1 MRKAFALTL
10 ILWLAGGPIL
20 AESARVNVPA
30 ANVRSGPSATSAVVG
45 SAPRGTVVEIVET
58 SGEWLKVRSADGSLQ
73 GWISARLVERVPE
86 APAPAPAPTAQRPAS
101 APPVSAAVAPPGV
114 AIDHKE
120 IKCVL
125 AEEYPKLDA
134 CFAPVESVGRAQIHF
149 RAADTSP
156 WYAVDMKPE
165 GPCFSAW
172 LPKPKKETKGIEY
185 FVFAIDRQF
194 AQTARPDSAPGAAFT
209 PRVVRKKSECDALKA
224 LAAFGGKAQRIV
236 VSVARDAAG
245 KLLDPAATQV
255 AQAAGGLTGFSPEG
269 VVMASAPTGQAPP
282 AKETGSAGTAAGG
295 GIPTLAIVGGVVA
308 AAGLA
313 AVVAGGGGGSKSGGS
328 STTPTPQAPQQGVLT
343 GAWSGLVA
351 SNAGLTL
358 RVIVTGGNCTFRWD
372 MTLNLVQSG
381 SSLTGP
387 GGSLNRRSIT
397 CNPSSPELELIIAPL
412 VPQSDAFPFSATLT
426 PPSGI
431 AIPFG
436 EVTLVGTYTNSL
448 IQATGSVATPDHTS
462 EYTLTV
468 SKPGV

>member
-1 MRKAFALTL
+1 MRKAFALAL

-20 AESARVNVPA
+20 AESARVKVPA
-30 ANVRSGPSATSAVVG
+30 ANVRSGPSAMSAVVG
-45 SAPRGTVVEIVET
+45 SAPRGTVVEVVET
-58 SGEWLKVRSADGSLQ
+58 SGEWLKVRSAGGSLQ
-73 GWISARLVERVPE
+73 GWISSRLVERVPD
-86 APAPAPAPTAQRPAS
+86 APAPAPAPAAQQPAP
-101 APPVSAAVAPPGV
+101 APPVAAAVAPPGV
-114 AIDHKE
+114 AIDHKDV
-120 IKCVL
+120 KCIL

-194 AQTARPDSAPGAAFT
+194 AQAARPDRAPGVAFT

-245 KLLDPAATQV
+245 KLLDPAAAQV
-255 AQAAGGLTGFSPEG
+255 AQAAGGLAGFSPEG

-282 AKETGSAGTAAGG
+282 AQGAGSAGAAAGG

-308 AAGLA
+308 AGGLV
-313 AVVAGGGGGSKSGGS
+313 AVVAGGGGSKSGN
-328 STTPTPQAPQQGVLT
+328 STTPTPQQGVLT
-343 GAWSGLVA
+343 GVWSGLVA
-351 SNAGLTL
+351 SNAGLSL
-358 RVIVTGGNCTFRWD
+358 RIIVTGGNCTYRWD
-372 MTLNLVQSG
+372 ATLNLVQSG

-387 GGSLNRRSIT
+387 GSLNRRSIT
-397 CNPSSPELELIIAPL
+397 CNPSSPELERIIAPL

-431 AIPFG
+431 TIPLG

-462 EYTLTV
+462 EYTLIV
-468 SKPGV
+468 SKPGI